1 MLRGFKK
8 PQILLALIICAFVPI
23 LSGYLLY
30 CDLAD
35 HDLFSADAEYEHAD
49 IDDFFLVSN
58 FQKQNFQNQ
67 LKFLGSIGS
76 NTLFSV
82 FLPETNAIEQVTL
95 LSSLLSCLEQETFI
109 LRC

>member
-1 MLRGFKK
+1 MQLFKGSK
-8 PQILLALIICAFVPI
+8 KFQILLTLIISLFIPI

-35 HDLFSADAEYEHAD
+35 NDLFSQESEYEHAD

-58 FQKQNFQNQ
+58 FQNK
-67 LKFLGSIGS
+67 LRSLGSIGS
-76 NTLFSV
+76 NTLSPA
-82 FLPETNAIEQVTL
+82 FLPETYTIEQVPPFCF
-95 LSSLLSCLEQETFI
+95 LSSCVEQKPLV

>member
-8 PQILLALIICAFVPI
+8 PQILLDLIISAFVPI
-23 LSGYLLY
+23 LSGYFLY

-35 HDLFSADAEYEHAD
+35 HDLFSADAEYENAD
-49 IDDFFLVSN
+49 MDDFFLASN

-76 NTLFSV
+76 STLLSA
-82 FLPETNAIEQVTL
+82 FLPETNAIEQATP
-95 LSSLLSCLEQETFI
+95 LSSLLSCLGQETFI

>member
-1 MLRGFKK
+1 MLSGLKK
-8 PQILLALIICAFVPI
+8 PQILFALIISLSVPI

-58 FQKQNFQNQ
+58 FRNQ
-67 LKFLGSIGS
+67 LTFFGSIGS
-76 NTLFSV
+76 NLLSPV
-82 FLPETNAIEQVTL
+82 FLPETNAIEQVT
-95 LSSLLSCLEQETFI
+95 SHTSLLSCLEQETLI

>member
-1 MLRGFKK
+1 MFRGLKKFK
-8 PQILLALIICAFVPI
+8 ILFTLTISLFIPF

-35 HDLFSADAEYEHAD
+35 NDLFSQDAEYEHAD

-58 FQKQNFQNQ
+58 FRNQ
-67 LKFLGSIGS
+67 LNFLGSIGS
-76 NTLFSV
+76 NTLFPV
-82 FLPETNAIEQVTL
+82 FLPETYTVEQVSPFCF
-95 LSSLLSCLEQETFI
+95 LSSCVEEKPLV

>member
-1 MLRGFKK
+1 MLRGLKK
-8 PQILLALIICAFVPI
+8 AKRARILLGLIISFFIPTF
-23 LSGYLLY
+23 SGYLLY

-35 HDLFSADAEYEHAD
+35 YDLFSPDAEHEHAD

-58 FQKQNFQNQ
+58 FRNQ

-76 NTLFSV
+76 NTLFPAFV
-82 FLPETNAIEQVTL
+82 PETNAIEQVSPFCL
-95 LSSLLSCLEQETFI
+95 PSSCVEQKPLV